1 MIKYLSSRILPLA
14 VIISLLGCASQIG
27 QIVLTKPDEYRY
39 RYEAKERVVLKAIA
53 QVFQEKNLGKDVR
66 VNEEK
71 QTVETDY
78 IVQDDWRTRSIAR
91 VTKLDWKECEVLL
104 SVMTEKKTAAGWEQ
118 RRLLEEEQ
126 YMKIFKQ
133 IELAIYREIYRTQ

>member
-133 IELAIYREIYRTQ
+133 IELAVYREMYRTQ